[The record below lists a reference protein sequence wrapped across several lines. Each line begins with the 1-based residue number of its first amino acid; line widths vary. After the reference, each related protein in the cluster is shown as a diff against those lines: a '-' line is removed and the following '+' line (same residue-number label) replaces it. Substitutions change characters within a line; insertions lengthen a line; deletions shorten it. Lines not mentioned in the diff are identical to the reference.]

1 LPADRLQEAFVPE
14 LEAEMA
20 ALRSRA
26 ELAEGS
32 AAKLEESLLVGGQGL
47 DGRLAGWLRL
57 DRSCTVDCGC
67 A

>member
-1 LPADRLQEAFVPE
+1 MLPDSCCLQDTFVPE

-32 AAKLEESLLVGGQGL
+32 AAKLEESLLVGVWVVARGYL
-47 DGRLAGWLRL
+47 AGRLVG
-57 DRSCTVDCGC
+57 
-67 A
+67 

>member
-1 LPADRLQEAFVPE
+1 MPE

-32 AAKLEESLLVGGQGL
+32 AAKLEESLLVGGQGFCQL
-47 DGRLAGWLRL
+47 GQCVGGRPAGWL
-57 DRSCTVDCGC
+57 TVAGL
-67 A
+67 